1 MPKVDRSGQ
10 AEIFTETDFRRL
22 ISKVKKPSH
31 RILFFLAWFTG
42 ERMGAILKLK
52 VENVYEYPKDSITR
66 KEVVFPSS
74 ARKKD
79 IHGHA
84 ETRSVPMHPDLAYEL
99 GRFKPPSSGWLFGGR
114 SPADHLSLRAG
125 DYALR
130 RALAKA
136 KLHRKG
142 YSTHSFRRTFITD
155 LSNKGVGIPDLKAVT
170 GHKSVQSLERYIQTD
185 PARKAQVINLR

>member
-1 MPKVDRSGQ
+1 MPKIDRAGQ
-10 AEIFTETDFRRL
+10 SEIFTETDFRRL
-22 ISKVKKPSH
+22 MGKIKKPSH
-31 RILFFLAWFTG
+31 RVLFFIAWYTG

-52 VENVYEYPKDSITR
+52 VSNVYEHPKESIPR

-79 IHGHA
+79 IHGNA
-84 ETRSVPMHPDLAYEL
+84 FTRSVPAHPDLVYEL
-99 GRFKPPSSGWLFGGR
+99 ERFTPPLSGWLFGGR
-114 SPADHLSLRAG
+114 SPADHLSLRAA

-185 PARKAQVINLR
+185 PARKFQVINLR